1 MYMARSKKIEKN
13 QKLKGDQARL
23 EFLQRIVEDKRS
35 EVVIYEERIKQYS
48 KWPAIAKQAQ
58 KNMENAKKGLDKARK
73 DLETQ
78 QDRVNKLEEISN
90 F

>member
-1 MYMARSKKIEKN
+1 MVHTKKIEKD

-35 EVVIYEERIKQYS
+35 EVVIFEERVKQYS
-48 KWPAIAKQAQ
+48 KWPTIKEQAL
-58 KNMENAKKGLDKARK
+58 KNLENAKKGLKKAIG
-73 DLETQ
+73 DLNAQ
-78 QDRVNKLEEISN
+78 QKQMDKLEEQSN

>member
-1 MYMARSKKIEKN
+1 MKHSKKIEKN

-35 EVVIYEERIKQYS
+35 EVVIYEERVKQYS
-48 KWPAIAKQAQ
+48 KWPTIAKQAQ
-58 KNMENAKKGLDKARK
+58 KNLENAKKGLNKARK
-73 DLETQ
+73 DLEVQ
-78 QDRVNKLEEISN
+78 EDRVNKLEEISN

>member
-1 MYMARSKKIEKN
+1 MARSKKIEKN

-48 KWPAIAKQAQ
+48 KWPTIAKQAQ

-78 QDRVNKLEEISN
+78 QARVNKLEEVSD